1 MEYNGQNRLY
11 KQEGGTVVAMDQ
23 LTSCKTC
30 SKEVAQSASKCPHC
44 GAKLKMGAFEK
55 VLIFIGASF
64 VAIIIYTYLVAAVS
78 FK

>member
-1 MEYNGQNRLY
+1 
-11 KQEGGTVVAMDQ
+11 MDQ

-30 SKEVAQSASKCPHC
+30 SKEVAKSASKCPHC
-44 GAKLKMGAFEK
+44 GAKLKAEFFEK

-64 VAIIIYTYLVAAVS
+64 VAIIIYTFLVAAVS